1 MQIEFSPLTGLMF
14 GINYAY
20 YDPTEDRNA
29 LHLIQLGVGLV
40 MIQISWET

>member
-20 YDPTEDRNA
+20 YDSEENRKG
-29 LHLIQLGVGLV
+29 LHLIQLGAGLV

>member
-20 YDPTEDRNA
+20 YDPTEDHNG

-40 MIQISWET
+40 MIQISWGT